1 MTSANEI
8 SLPHLYGGRM
18 DKGKLDLEITFPG
31 EKRVYAT
38 IDGHCIRTDEP
49 CGGKLYQN
57 LPCPF
62 HLLLTS
68 IGTCLGSSIL
78 QFCDSQGIETSDIK
92 ILQRSDVS
100 SDLNINSISISILVP
115 QNFPLRHEKSIVKAG
130 RKCSVISALDGLINI
145 MIDVERTDIAV

>member
-1 MTSANEI
+1 MNSANEI
-8 SLPHLYGGRM
+8 SLPHLYVGRM
-18 DKGKLDLEITFPG
+18 DEAEFDLEITFPG

-38 IDGHCIRTDEP
+38 IAGHCIRTDEP
-49 CGGKLYQN
+49 CGGKHYQN

-78 QFCDSQGIETSDIK
+78 QFCHSQGIETSDIK
-92 ILQRSDVS
+92 VLQHSDVS
-100 SDLNINSISISILVP
+100 SDLNINSISIIILVP
-115 QNFPLRHEKSIVKAG
+115 QNFPTRHEKSIIEAG
-130 RKCSVISALDGLINI
+130 RKCSVISALNGLINI